1 LTAIHCGKVASMAG
15 SRAIFRTVPDRDYLG
30 FWADQTLKSRAVADF
45 LDLDKRSVAKLAG
58 VAPTSVRFDQKIPKE
73 VLDRLQEIAN
83 ICGLVAQFFDGDA
96 AKTALWFKTKNPLLG
111 DITPRDMIRYG
122 RYEKLRRFIMNAL
135 EDNAAVPAPMSNQ
148 TRAESTEKVI

>member
-1 LTAIHCGKVASMAG
+1 M
-15 SRAIFRTVPDRDYLG
+15 SRVLFGTVPDRDYLG

-45 LDLDKRSVAKLAG
+45 LDLDKRAVAKLAG

-83 ICGLVAQFFDGDA
+83 ICGLVAQFFSGDA

-111 DITPRDMIRYG
+111 DISPRDMIRYG

-135 EDNAAVPAPMSNQ
+135 EDNAAVPAPLSDQ
-148 TRAESTEKVI
+148 THAESKEKVT

>member
-1 LTAIHCGKVASMAG
+1 MPG
-15 SRAIFRTVPDRDYLG
+15 SRAIFGTVPDRDYLG

-83 ICGLVAQFFDGDA
+83 ICGLVAQFFNGNA

-135 EDNAAVPAPMSNQ
+135 EDNAAVAASMSDQ
-148 TRAESTEKVI
+148 THAESKEKVT